1 MDVPLRASVC
11 KASIHYCGVMLG
23 SGLGLFA
30 TFAGDVQFGELVA
43 CVGDV
48 DSRSIV
54 HGLAAAHDNS
64 QVCILTKTSDQEH
77 EFTSLDL

>member
-1 MDVPLRASVC
+1 MDVPLRTSVC
-11 KASIHYCGVMLG
+11 KASIRCGVMLG

-30 TFAGDVQFGELVA
+30 TLASDVQFGKLIA
-43 CVGDV
+43 CIGNV

-54 HGLAAAHDNS
+54 HGLAASHDNS

-77 EFTSLDL
+77 EFASLDL